1 MPVVDTTCEKKKGP
15 RSRVHSHARCMP
27 APYRYYS
34 TRAHNSKR
42 AAAAKRMHPDVS
54 ASAVHIIYR
63 VKGLFCPHDL
73 SLSGCSY

>member
-15 RSRVHSHARCMP
+15 RSRVHSHARRRP

-42 AAAAKRMHPDVS
+42 AAAAKREHPDV
-54 ASAVHIIYR
+54 APPRFIIYR